1 MRLSNAP
8 LTVKLTVYSG
18 LVIAVLLSVAAAL
31 LSRQTSNALESEVE
45 RQLVDQTTLAK
56 SMIATY
62 SESVAS
68 NTRQLLR
75 TLESGIEGG
84 ISVQKQDGDAVPTV
98 LHGDVAFNGR
108 TDEVDKFTSITGA
121 FATVFVRSGDDFIR
135 VSTSLKNDKGERA
148 TGTALAKEH
157 PALAK
162 LLRNEEYVGPAKLF
176 GKDFMTMYHPLL
188 DGEGKVV
195 GALFVGLDISSTLVA
210 LKSEIL
216 SIKLGKTGY
225 FYALDA
231 RSGANYGQ
239 LVIHPAQ
246 EGNNILAAKDSDGRE
261 FIKEILE
268 KKEGLIRYPSINAAL
283 NETEPRVKV
292 VSYTYLPEWQ
302 WVIAGGAYVD
312 EITEVARSVRNYTV
326 AGGVVLIVALA
337 IALYVLSLKLV
348 GRPLGGEPIDAAD
361 AVRRIANGDLSRDV
375 VVKAGDTH
383 SLMFAL
389 HSMQESLRAIVGDM
403 RKVVDA
409 AANRGDFGVKM
420 DANGKQGFM
429 KDLSVLLNQLS
440 DVTDG
445 GLKDVTRVAKALADG
460 DLSQTIEKSYPG
472 LFGQTGAGVNQT
484 VTALNA
490 VVEEIHTI
498 VDAANRG
505 DFSSRIDLSGKQG
518 YTRTLGDLLN
528 QLSDVTDNGLKDI
541 RRVAEAL
548 ATGDFTQSI
557 TQQYPGVFGQTTGD
571 MNATVAN
578 LQRLV
583 SEIKTSVDAI
593 NTAAKEIAAGNTDLS
608 SRTEEQASSLEE
620 TSSSMEELSSAVKN
634 NAENARQANEQAG
647 NAQAIAVRGGEVV
660 GQVVETMG
668 AIHQSSSKI
677 ADIIGVIDGIAF
689 QTNILAL
696 NAAVEAARAGEQGR
710 GFAVVATEVRN
721 LAQRSAAAAKEIKGL
736 ISDSVSK
743 VEVGNRLA
751 ATAGETMD
759 EVVASIRKVTK
770 AVTEITEASH
780 EQSGGIEQV
789 SKAVSQMDEV
799 TQQNAALVEQA
810 AAAAESLEEQ
820 AEQLTRAVAAFRIAA
835 NDSPVIS
842 HSPARLSAPAASPAR
857 PASPVSRLGRKPLAA
872 LPPSLNDEWKE
883 F

>member
-1 MRLSNAP
+1 
-8 LTVKLTVYSG
+8 
-18 LVIAVLLSVAAAL
+18 
-31 LSRQTSNALESEVE
+31 
-45 RQLVDQTTLAK
+45 
-56 SMIATY
+56 
-62 SESVAS
+62 
-68 NTRQLLR
+68 
-75 TLESGIEGG
+75 
-84 ISVQKQDGDAVPTV
+84 
-98 LHGDVAFNGR
+98 
-108 TDEVDKFTSITGA
+108 
-121 FATVFVRSGDDFIR
+121 
-135 VSTSLKNDKGERA
+135 
-148 TGTALAKEH
+148 
-157 PALAK
+157 
-162 LLRNEEYVGPAKLF
+162 
-176 GKDFMTMYHPLL
+176 
-188 DGEGKVV
+188 
-195 GALFVGLDISSTLVA
+195 
-210 LKSEIL
+210 
-216 SIKLGKTGY
+216 
-225 FYALDA
+225 
-231 RSGANYGQ
+231 
-239 LVIHPAQ
+239 
-246 EGNNILAAKDSDGRE
+246 
-261 FIKEILE
+261 
-268 KKEGLIRYPSINAAL
+268 
-283 NETEPRVKV
+283 
-292 VSYTYLPEWQ
+292 
-302 WVIAGGAYVD
+302 
-312 EITEVARSVRNYTV
+312 
-326 AGGVVLIVALA
+326 
-337 IALYVLSLKLV
+337 
-348 GRPLGGEPIDAAD
+348 
-361 AVRRIANGDLSRDV
+361 
-375 VVKAGDTH
+375 
-383 SLMFAL
+383 
-389 HSMQESLRAIVGDM
+389 
-403 RKVVDA
+403 
-409 AANRGDFGVKM
+409 M

-548 ATGDFTQSI
+548 ATGDLTQSI